1 MTDINEE
8 KFEFVNLEKTL
19 ISSFFQDRKMWVD
32 LKDHIDPNYFNDKN
46 VSKVFQILKIYFNRY
61 KDFPNKEQIKYLATK
76 KNFDKDGFKT
86 IEEVYAKKHMELSE
100 IDFLREET
108 NCFIKNSKL
117 ERAILS
123 SVDLLNKKDY
133 NQIYDLITN
142 AVHWNPDINLG
153 TDYANAVKR
162 YAVLDG
168 LITDVV
174 ESPWE
179 SLNHFLSGG
188 FYKKELYLFVASSS
202 VGKSIAL
209 DQVAL
214 HAWDKLGMNVAV
226 ITFEMSEERKGQ
238 RMDAC
243 KFGIPVTEVYNEK
256 SKVINAFE
264 NNKRK
269 NKLFIKELPQSAT
282 TADIE
287 QYLYQVKLYENIDID
302 ILVVDYMDIMSPKR
316 ARVNEYLDQGTIG
329 ADLRDLAK
337 TLGVP
342 TISASQ
348 MGRSALNIPINELDE
363 SKIADSWKK
372 IMIAD
377 GVIALAYTAEERKNG
392 RINMKG
398 LKNRNGVKDFI
409 IKLKIKY
416 EILKISD
423 LSKKEK
429 EQEEHSTTDEVEE
442 PKKKGRKY
450 ES

>member
-1 MTDINEE
+1 MPDKDEE
-8 KFEFVNLEKTL
+8 KFEFINLEKSL

-46 VSKVFQILKIYFNRY
+46 VSKIFQILKIYFNRY
-61 KDFPNKEQIKYLATK
+61 KDFPNKDQIKYLATK
-76 KNFDKDGFKT
+76 KSFDKDGFKA
-86 IEEVYAKKHMELSE
+86 IEEIYAKKHMELSE

-108 NCFIKNSKL
+108 NYFIKNSKL
-117 ERAILS
+117 ERAIMS
-123 SVDLLNKKDY
+123 SVNLLEKKDY
-133 NQIYDLITN
+133 SQIYNLITD

-153 TDYANAVKR
+153 TDYSNAVKR
-162 YAVLDG
+162 YAVLDE

-174 ESPWE
+174 ETPWE

-214 HAWDKLGMNVAV
+214 HSWDKLGMNVAV

-256 SKVINAFE
+256 GKVINSFE

-269 NKLFIKELPQSAT
+269 NKLFIKELPQTAT
-282 TADIE
+282 ATDIE

-302 ILVVDYMDIMSPKR
+302 LLVVDYMDIMSPKR
-316 ARVNEYLDQGTIG
+316 ARVNEYLDQGTVG

-337 TLGVP
+337 QLFIPV
-342 TISASQ
+342 ISACLGLDTEIETKERGKLKTKDVKVGEHVLSKN
-348 MGRSALNIPINELDE
+348 NIYNKVLDKQFNSNTDLYE
-363 SKIADSWKK
+363 ITTKSGKK
-372 IMIAD
+372 IICSENHVFPTD
-377 GVIALAYTAEERKNG
+377 KGETTIK
-392 RINMKG
+392 KG
-398 LKNRNGVKDFI
+398 LKKGSKLFI
-409 IKLKIKY
+409 
-416 EILKISD
+416 
-423 LSKKEK
+423 KKN
-429 EQEEHSTTDEVEE
+429 H
-442 PKKKGRKY
+442 
-450 ES
+450 